1 MIGILLF
8 LADASYKKAFFL
20 GMPGDVQIASL
31 PGCLSLTLPSLFNSN
46 LFSIINRNFDDDRGL
61 IPVIQPMAKY

>member
-20 GMPGDVQIASL
+20 GMPGDVQIVSL

-46 LFSIINRNFDDDRGL
+46 FFIINRNFDDDRGL
-61 IPVIQPMAKY
+61 ISVIQPMAKY

>member
-8 LADASYKKAFFL
+8 LADGSYKKAFFL

-31 PGCLSLTLPSLFNSN
+31 PECLSLTLPSLFNSN
-46 LFSIINRNFDDDRGL
+46 FFIINRNFDDDRGL
-61 IPVIQPMAKY
+61 ISVIQPMAKY